1 MSRLPRLTIITP
13 SYNQG
18 QYIEQTIRSV
28 IDQGYPDLEYIVIDG
43 ASRDHTL
50 ETLLHYDRWLS
61 WRSEPDRG
69 QAHALNKGLRMA
81 TGDVIAFINSDDTY
95 APGALLEVGRLFATN
110 PDATWLTGRCRTID
124 QAGNEIRRPI
134 TQYKNAWLRVGT
146 YRVLNVL
153 NFVSQPATFWRRSVV
168 ETTGPFDESLR
179 YAMVYDYHLRVWSRF
194 KPLIVNEYLANFRV
208 HPESMAGSSANAQ
221 FNTDMDI
228 VRRHTNSRV
237 LLSMHAAHNAAAVA
251 THRMLMRSTKSAPAS
266 TEGR

>member
-1 MSRLPRLTIITP
+1 MSRLPRLSIITP
-13 SYNQG
+13 SYNQD

-28 IDQGYPDLEYIVIDG
+28 IDQGYPDLEYIVVDG
-43 ASRDHTL
+43 GSRDATL
-50 ETLLHYDRWLS
+50 ETLLRYDRRLR

-81 TGDVIAFINSDDTY
+81 TGDVIGVINSGDTY
-95 APGALLEVGRLFATN
+95 APGALLDVGRLFATN
-110 PDATWLTGRCRTID
+110 ADTTWLTGRCRTID

-134 TQYKNAWLRVGT
+134 TRYKNMWLRMRS

-153 NFVSQPATFWRRSVV
+153 NFLSQPATFWRRSVV
-168 ETTGPFDESLR
+168 QVTGPFDESLH
-179 YAMVYDYHLRVWSRF
+179 YAIDYDYHLRVWSRYE
-194 KPLIVNEYLANFRV
+194 PLIVSQYLANLRD
-208 HPESMAGSSANAQ
+208 PESEADPAAKAH
-221 FNTDMDI
+221 FTTDLDI

-251 THRMLMRSTKSAPAS
+251 THRMLIRSTKAAPAP